1 MAEKFNK
8 EFMKESILQACEDIK
23 SNVNSILDNI
33 DELSYLN
40 ITIDIHDGE
49 IPSIRINSDYTKWIT
64 VTDKLCEA
72 AING

>member
-1 MAEKFNK
+1 MKNSMSK
-8 EFMKESILQACEDIK
+8 EFIKECILQACEDIK
-23 SNVNSILDNI
+23 SNVNGILDNI

-49 IPSIRINSDYTKWIT
+49 MPSIRINSDYTKWIT

-72 AING
+72 AMNG